1 MEMTPDF
8 SSEAVRALVRDILRS
23 FVGHGRTM
31 SWAALADAT
40 FDGTGSIDTWERR
53 LRSYVEADGPLMPLN
68 VAMRVFAA
76 LPPAAFQRIARRMG
90 FVTAPLRVEASAT
103 IRHAVAACA
112 RFAANGAEALEDGH
126 LSHVKLARLS
136 NDAFALG
143 PIINSIAGSGS
154 ALR

>member
-1 MEMTPDF
+1 MEMTPGF
-8 SSEAVRALVRDILRS
+8 SNEAVKALVRDILRL

-40 FDGTGSIDTWERR
+40 FDGDGTVETWERR
-53 LRSYVEADGPLMPLN
+53 LRSYVEPDGPLMPLD
-68 VAMRVFAA
+68 VSMRVFSV
-76 LPPAAFQRIARRMG
+76 LPPAAYQRLANRMG
-90 FVTAPLRVEASAT
+90 FVTAPLQFEATAT
-103 IRHAVAACA
+103 VRHAVAACA

-126 LSHVKLARLS
+126 LSHVKLASLS